1 MCFKLGSINLILSYQ
16 GPNGKPN
23 SVFDEDKV
31 NRLTASNVFRASDL
45 FNGVI
50 PIYTKGMVHRSWLD
64 NRCLVPYSHEDPT
77 KWKNYEMHSYREAFN
92 EKQLNKVDQFK
103 YDNNLFNW
111 VDPKVLKYF
120 TKNRKSSRKAWKKT
134 YGFPYVRAISW
145 DNTDTT
151 PFGGISPVNATKCF
165 KKCAHLVS
173 SYCKRY
179 KV

>member
-1 MCFKLGSINLILSYQ
+1 MLQLEK
-16 GPNGKPN
+16 
-23 SVFDEDKV
+23 
-31 NRLTASNVFRASDL
+31 NRFTASNLVRASDL

-50 PIYTKGMVHRSWLD
+50 PMVYHSWLD

-103 YDNNLFNW
+103 YDNNFFNW

-145 DNTDTT
+145 DGTDTAI
-151 PFGGISPVNATKCF
+151 PSNDGFPVNATMCF
-165 KKCAHLVS
+165 KKCARLVS